1 MPLLFSVGAM
11 SPVFLEWAN
20 LFVRWFHIVVGIGW
34 IGTSFFFIHLDAHLR
49 AAADGAKHGAGKIW
63 LIHSGGYYEV
73 EKLKYVPPGK
83 IPELHWYKWE
93 AYLTGL
99 SGITLLFIVYYLGG
113 SGFMVDPAVAEIAQP
128 EAVAIGIVAI
138 AGGWALYE
146 LIWRS
151 PLNRLEGVMN
161 LGCFALLIAIAWGL
175 SHVLSGRAAYMHV
188 GAMMGVIMVAN
199 VLFVIQPGQRR
210 MVRANAAGQVPDP
223 AWGGAAKQRSVHNNY
238 LTLPVVFVMIS
249 NHFPNTYGQKWN
261 WAILIALFI
270 VGGGVRYFL
279 NTYDRGGR
287 AAPYVLGGAV
297 VAAIALALVT
307 SVPMSSGA
315 PATERVA
322 FAQVHGVIA
331 ERCMQ
336 CHSAHPT
343 DDTFREPPNG
353 VKLETPQQIAGV
365 VAKIKLMAVDT
376 NAMPLG
382 NKTGMTANER
392 ALLGNWIAQ
401 GAPLD

>member
-1 MPLLFSVGAM
+1 M
-11 SPVFLEWAN
+11 SSDFLEWAN
-20 LFVRWFHIVVGIGW
+20 LFVRWFHVIVGIGW
-34 IGTSFFFIHLDAHLR
+34 IGTSFFFIALDAHLM
-49 AAADGAKHGAGKIW
+49 AAAGAARHSAGKIW

-73 EKLKYVPPGK
+73 EKLKYVPPGR
-83 IPELHWYKWE
+83 IPYLHWYKWE

-99 SGITLLFIVYYLGG
+99 SGLTLLFIVYYFG
-113 SGFMVDPAVAEIAQP
+113 SGLMVDPAVARIGHW
-128 EAVAIGIVAI
+128 EAVGIGVAAI

-161 LGCFALLIAIAWGL
+161 LVCFLLLIGIAYGL

-188 GAMMGVIMVAN
+188 GAMMGIIMVAN
-199 VLFVIQPGQRR
+199 VLFVIQPSQRR

-261 WAILIALFI
+261 WAILIALFL
-270 VGGGVRYFL
+270 VGAGVRYFL
-279 NTYDRGGR
+279 NTFDRGSR
-287 AAPYVLGGAV
+287 AAPFVLGGAV
-297 VAAIALALVT
+297 AAAIALALVT
-307 SVPMSSGA
+307 TVPMSGGTVPRRQVS
-315 PATERVA
+315 
-322 FAQVHGVIA
+322 FAAADAVIGH
-331 ERCMQ
+331 RCVE

-343 DDTFREPPNG
+343 DDTYHEAPMGIKFDTRGE
-353 VKLETPQQIAGV
+353 IAGLV
-365 VAKIKLMAVDT
+365 PKIKLMAVDT
-376 NAMPLG
+376 SAMPLG
-382 NKTGMTANER
+382 NKTGMTPAER
-392 ALLGNWIAQ
+392 ATLGAWIAE